1 MNKYDDMPPI
11 ILRSRGLNNA
21 LLDLDDYILSLEEN
35 VEGLIKERDELRK
48 EIGDKIS
55 QDFKDSQQMMVS
67 TLLACIG
74 TPPVESL
81 GTVGATLLARIRD
94 MKTIE
99 EVHEFINET
108 FDEMKTEMKN
118 ED

>member
-1 MNKYDDMPPI
+1 
-11 ILRSRGLNNA
+11 
-21 LLDLDDYILSLEEN
+21 
-35 VEGLIKERDELRK
+35 
-48 EIGDKIS
+48 
-55 QDFKDSQQMMVS
+55 MMVS